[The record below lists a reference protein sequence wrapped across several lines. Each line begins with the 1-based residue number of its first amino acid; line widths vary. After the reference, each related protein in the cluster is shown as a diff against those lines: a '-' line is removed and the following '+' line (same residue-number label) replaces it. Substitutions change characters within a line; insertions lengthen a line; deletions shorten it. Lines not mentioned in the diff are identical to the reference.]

1 MRREQLDWED
11 RLWAASP
18 IAYVAIVGALFLAV
32 LVAVEIAIVVIGELV
47 A

>member
-18 IAYVAIVGALFLAV
+18 IAYVAIVGALFIAIVLAV
-32 LVAVEIAIVVIGELV
+32 LSGVVILGELV